1 MLRNLRKKRC
11 SIKTEQINT
20 VFQIGWVKTVKDST
34 NHMFHYT
41 IRKPGFIVLSSLL
54 SDLVTELAGLY
65 GGITDTTTMM
75 LLGIPAHIA
84 IASSDFAMAHT
95 NGTGTYKRKRSCN
108 AWPFKQSFH

>member
-1 MLRNLRKKRC
+1 
-11 SIKTEQINT
+11 
-20 VFQIGWVKTVKDST
+20 
-34 NHMFHYT
+34 
-41 IRKPGFIVLSSLL
+41 
-54 SDLVTELAGLY
+54 LY